1 MQAGSAARAPQAG
14 SPAARAAPAAGL
26 VGILAQ
32 SEIRVNLGTS
42 SNQGIRFGLAGFA
55 LVFAVFALVFAVF
68 ALVFAVF
75 ALVFAVFAL
84 VFAVFALVFAVVSA
98 GPQAVSRAPRSTGEQ
113 LGQPGTSRDNLPR
126 QLAETTC
133 REH

>member
-1 MQAGSAARAPQAG
+1 MPAYVAGGACG
-14 SPAARAAPAAGL
+14 
-26 VGILAQ
+26 GILAQ

-42 SNQGIRFGLAGFA
+42 SNQGIRFGLAG
-55 LVFAVFALVFAVF
+55 
-68 ALVFAVF
+68 F

-126 QLAETTC
+126 QPAETTC
-133 REH
+133 RDNLPRTLTLATNETVAETTRLCVSH